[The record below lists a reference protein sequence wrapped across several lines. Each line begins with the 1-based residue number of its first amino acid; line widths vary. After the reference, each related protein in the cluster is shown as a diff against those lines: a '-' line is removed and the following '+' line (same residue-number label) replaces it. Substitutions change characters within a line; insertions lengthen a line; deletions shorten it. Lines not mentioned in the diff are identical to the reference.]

1 MTMHS
6 SDEELKK
13 CDLDDCGGALVKLL
27 TRPSYG
33 KKKAK
38 GRKMGDLTEE
48 FIKDSREELKKQRDE
63 LEQNR

>member
-1 MTMHS
+1 M
-6 SDEELKK
+6 
-13 CDLDDCGGALVKLL
+13 KLL
-27 TRPSYG
+27 TRPSYS